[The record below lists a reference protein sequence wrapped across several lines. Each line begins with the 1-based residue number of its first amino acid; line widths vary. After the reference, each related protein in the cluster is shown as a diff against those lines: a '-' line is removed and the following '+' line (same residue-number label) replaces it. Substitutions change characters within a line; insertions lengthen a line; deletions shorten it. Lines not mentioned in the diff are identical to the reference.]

1 MNKLAAISIISI
13 LSVGCVCDA
22 SCPTITLQ
30 DLSISSQSK
39 RIFSVNEPMRFD
51 YTFLTHSSTP
61 KKKWHCVGT
70 RKELCLGSV
79 NEAVF
84 NDSTSLICNKD
95 LSINSTTYNANSN
108 LLRIPNITQSI
119 IQPDPLLSS
128 NGRYQLDL
136 SQFTFSPSD
145 LQSPYVFSIAEKTNK
160 RYYADTIIIT
170 INP

>member
-1 MNKLAAISIISI
+1 MNKLVAISIISL
-13 LSVGCVCDA
+13 LSVGCVCDS
-22 SCPTITLQ
+22 SCPNITLQ

-39 RIFSVNEPMRFD
+39 RTFSVNEPLRFD
-51 YTFLTHSSTP
+51 YIFITHSSTP
-61 KKKWHCVGT
+61 KKKWYCVGT

-79 NEAVF
+79 NEVVF

-95 LSINSTTYNANSN
+95 LSINSTTHKANSN
-108 LLRIPNITQSI
+108 LLHISNITQSI
-119 IQPDPLLSS
+119 IQPDPLLSN

-136 SQFTFSPSD
+136 SQFTFSPTD

-160 RYYADTIIIT
+160 RYYSDTITIT